1 MKIATIGNCQL
12 ETLSFYIKY
21 LLPDAECYWVSF
33 SDMYPGFLDARN
45 SPLVKKLNSQI
56 KCPYD
61 PTEYIKSCNYIINLN
76 MTERGSPDY
85 HAKALSSLVSP
96 EAQRV
101 SIANFYLDVNNLDVT
116 LEGMRRRDQA
126 REVEITIDT
135 LLENFELTN
144 FYPKKPTEPNHPPA
158 IYFLELMR
166 HICKKFNWPFFNQAD
181 YDMFIKTGFPFG

>member
-33 SDMYPGFLDARN
+33 SDRYSGFLDARN
-45 SPLVKKLNSQI
+45 RPLVKKLNSQI

-61 PTEYIKSCNYIINLN
+61 PIEYIKSCNYIINLN
-76 MTERGSPDY
+76 MAERASPDY
-85 HAKALSSLVSP
+85 HTEALSSLVLP

-101 SIANFYLDVNNLDVT
+101 SITNFYLDVNNLDVT
-116 LEGMRRRDQA
+116 LEGVRRRDQA

-158 IYFLELMR
+158 IYFLEMIR
-166 HICKKFNWPFFNQAD
+166 HICKKFDWPYFNNKD